1 MASVV
6 KEGTSLGK
14 NLLLGFIFVFFLWC
28 GLFSSSEA
36 IVDRIV
42 AVVNQ
47 EIITLSEVEKWA
59 GPLKEEI
66 RAEDRLERRE
76 RVHEVYRKVLERLIE
91 DRLIEQ
97 EAKRSGIKVA
107 SKEIEGALEDIRRR
121 SAVTQ
126 EQLEKALANEG
137 MTLEA
142 YKKEIEKRIQRMKL
156 INLAVKMD
164 SKAGEKEWMDYYQK
178 NIDRYRSNESYRP
191 SQILFSVRKDA
202 TPEEVREIRMKC
214 QKVLVR
220 IDKGEDFG
228 EMAVL
233 YSEDIS
239 AKDRGDLGYF
249 KKGELIPELEKEA
262 LRLRVGEVSP
272 IIRTRFGFHII
283 KLVDRKGDT
292 PPPFEEVKEK
302 VKSDY
307 KEKEMEKAF
316 QQFLSIL
323 KEKSVIEI
331 KL

>member
-1 MASVV
+1 V
-6 KEGTSLGK
+6 KGRTSRGK
-14 NLLLGFIFVFFLWC
+14 VLRLGFLFILFLWC

-36 IVDRIV
+36 LVDRIV

-76 RVHEVYRKVLERLIE
+76 RVHEVYRKVLEKLIE
-91 DRLIEQ
+91 DRLIDQ

-107 SKEIEGALEDIRRR
+107 SKEIEGALEDIKRR
-121 SAVTQ
+121 SAATQ
-126 EQLEKALANEG
+126 EELEQALAKEG
-137 MTLEA
+137 MTVEA
-142 YKKEIEKRIQRMKL
+142 YKKEIEKRLQRTKL
-156 INLAVKMD
+156 INWAVKMD
-164 SKAGEKEWMDYYQK
+164 SKAGEKEWRDYYQK

-191 SQILFSVRKDA
+191 SQILLMVRKDA
-202 TPEEVREIRMKC
+202 SPAEIREIRMKC
-214 QKVLVR
+214 QKVLERVNR
-220 IDKGEDFG
+220 GEDFG

-249 KKGELIPELEKEA
+249 KKGELIPELEKEI
-262 LRLRVGEVSP
+262 LRLRVGEVSS
-272 IIRTRFGFHII
+272 IIRTGFGFHIV
-283 KLVDRKGDT
+283 KLLDRKGDS

-307 KEKEMEKAF
+307 HEKEMEKAF
-316 QQFLSIL
+316 QQFLSTL